1 MYQEQLM
8 RNLLSQFETYFK
20 KVKVY
25 GSQFLECLHAHIH
38 VQKITILRNQI
49 SIKKKK
55 IHITVCG
62 LKLEKQ
68 THITAIAEY
77 TIYFLNP
84 KIILDSRDYL
94 KKKIHFWQLLAQKQH
109 KYYIQLISNMT
120 WWRKK

>member
-1 MYQEQLM
+1 MLACTHTCTK
-8 RNLLSQFETYFK
+8 NNYFK
-20 KVKVY
+20 K
-25 GSQFLECLHAHIH
+25 SNF
-38 VQKITILRNQI
+38 N
-49 SIKKKK
+49 KKKK

-94 KKKIHFWQLLAQKQH
+94 KKI
-109 KYYIQLISNMT
+109 YISGNYWLKNNINITYS
-120 WWRKK
+120 